1 MDAILIY
8 VIGINVM
15 AFLMYGIDKWSAVHD
30 LRRIPEKTLIGIAV
44 VGGSVGAYVS
54 MQMFRHKT
62 RKPKFYIG
70 VPLIFAIQIG
80 VLLYIY
86 H

>member
-15 AFLMYGIDKWSAVHD
+15 TFLMYGIDKWSAVHD